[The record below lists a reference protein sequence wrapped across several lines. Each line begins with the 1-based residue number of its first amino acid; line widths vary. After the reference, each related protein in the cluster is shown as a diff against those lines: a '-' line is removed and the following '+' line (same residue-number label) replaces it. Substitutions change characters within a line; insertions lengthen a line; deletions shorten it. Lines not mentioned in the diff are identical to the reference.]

1 MGRPKFGQVAAW
13 NLFSSRGTLPA
24 MTDKDLID
32 SGEWVPCRICEDT
45 FSRKRETR
53 RYRAT
58 CLNAAC
64 EGEHGNFAYIH
75 TSFTCVICSL
85 PKDYK
90 TRQQPADLCLST
102 QSARAIQ
109 TSSPS
114 EWSIS

>member
-1 MGRPKFGQVAAW
+1 MVRF
-13 NLFSSRGTLPA
+13 A

-53 RYRAT
+53 RYCAT

-90 TRQQPADLCLST
+90 TRQQPAPTDV
-102 QSARAIQ
+102 
-109 TSSPS
+109 
-114 EWSIS
+114 